1 MSITAEHVHVSFRV
15 DDGNMTVAGRGLC
28 TTDQTEFVF
37 VVLSSIVVVAAKL
50 LSLFHLLVV
59 QVEALVGILDD
70 ERVHH
75 GY

>member
-1 MSITAEHVHVSFRV
+1 MSVTTKHVHVALRV
-15 DDGNMTVAGRGLC
+15 DDGNVTVAGRGLC
-28 TTDQTEFVF
+28 TSDQTEFVF

-50 LSLFHLLVV
+50 LSLFHLLVI